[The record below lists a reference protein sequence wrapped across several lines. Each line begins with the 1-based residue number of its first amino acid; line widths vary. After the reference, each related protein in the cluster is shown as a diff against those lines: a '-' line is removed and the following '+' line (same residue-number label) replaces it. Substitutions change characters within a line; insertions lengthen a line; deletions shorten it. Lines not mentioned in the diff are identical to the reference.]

1 MKKLL
6 GIVVLGF
13 LFSGNAYALDYRNS
27 FTFFNFWLQDNG
39 FNKYLEKDSNGQLK
53 NNLDIKAHKNRWGI
67 LYKSNPNRDTLIY
80 YLYKYQHSHLVG
92 DPGTMQWEQVE
103 IKPSKNPYEFKFNLI
118 EDKFVKKQMQT
129 KGILSYLYFQDNHV
143 LIDEISPENRLG
155 EFLDNKSKFMSMS
168 MNKSL
173 TSYILGHAICEGYIN
188 GLDSKVDDWSIIRDT
203 LYEKNNLIDL
213 LNMASGDQKYLNEFT
228 GNTGFFLND
237 KNASLEYE
245 TNTIKKSVLN
255 YLKGSEKSKAKYNY
269 NGFVPQLLLNYTVYK
284 TGDDFK
290 KILNKIFQ
298 DKVKIKHS
306 VFMGKIRGKVEEH
319 GIYHP
324 MVRMTRFDYLR
335 LAKAIMDDYQNN
347 TCVGKYLKE
356 IHKRRIP
363 KRYNDNKNEPEF
375 NRTKSYGGYFHM
387 DYPGLKNRVV
397 FGMGGYGGRAILIDM
412 ENSRIVVLN
421 SLHYN
426 NTKYKYNVKKLLINP
441 IKKGI
446 N

>member
-6 GIVVLGF
+6 GILVLG
-13 LFSGNAYALDYRNS
+13 LLLSGNAYALDYRNS

-363 KRYNDNKNEPEF
+363 KRYNENKNEPEF
-375 NRTKSYGGYFHM
+375 NRTKSYGGFFHM

-441 IKKGI
+441 IKKGK
-446 N
+446 